1 MRVESNGGFPW
12 LDGAG
17 AEARTVCTR
26 VRANLH
32 HPINRAKMA
41 LCHDSAKNKRIESTT
56 ILDLPLFFL

>member
-1 MRVESNGGFPW
+1 MA
-12 LDGAG
+12 GAG

-41 LCHDSAKNKRIESTT
+41 LCHDSAKKKRIESTT
-56 ILDLPLFFL
+56 ILDLPLFFF